1 MKKKTKKKPIEKPV
15 ETEVKSVG
23 RPSAMQDEKILD
35 QRIRIWIAHFYRK
48 LPYWELAE
56 QEGVSASTVKKAI
69 EFVQK
74 NFVKIPT
81 KAILQ
86 GAIFSIEERIKKIT
100 NLLEIELGRKEPSIR
115 NVKELN
121 SEIRSDEIELNKLKN
136 IYQEKYSVEI
146 EGGGSIREI
155 LSILSAE
162 RKKK

>member
-1 MKKKTKKKPIEKPV
+1 MKKKIKKKTKKKPIETKTKP
-15 ETEVKSVG
+15 VG
-23 RPSAMQDEKILD
+23 RPSAMEDEKILD

-56 QEGVSASTVKKAI
+56 QEKVSASTVKKAI

-81 KAILQ
+81 KSILQ
-86 GAIFSIEERIKKIT
+86 GAIFSIEARIKKIT
-100 NLLEIELGRKEPSIR
+100 NLLEVELEREEPSIR

-146 EGGGSIREI
+146 EGGGSIKEI
-155 LSILSAE
+155 LRILATD
-162 RKKK
+162 KKK

>member
-1 MKKKTKKKPIEKPV
+1 MKKDTKKPKKN
-15 ETEVKSVG
+15 VG
-23 RPSAMQDEKILD
+23 RPSAMEDEEILNKRIKI
-35 QRIRIWIAHFYRK
+35 WVSHFYEK
-48 LPYWELAE
+48 LPYWELE
-56 QEGVSASTVKKAI
+56 KKYEVSSSTVKKAI

-81 KAILQ
+81 KSILQ

-100 NLLEIELGRKEPSIR
+100 NLLELELEKVEPSIR

-146 EGGGSIREI
+146 EGGSSVREI
-155 LSILSAE
+155 LSILAG
-162 RKKK
+162 KK